1 MELLQQE
8 SNCWYRPA
16 SVSIANQA
24 PKCGWFGNL
33 LVQQMPEMP
42 IIGSF
47 PPGKAWEHAGWQN
60 SETVTPWQVS
70 KWWCDG
76 HPQAG
81 RDLVPWQNVRKPV
94 GHVLVMNWPVAACL
108 AWLKILFPNALGKT
122 CLGSIAEAMLFGILP
137 PLLLSGALENP
148 KLWVS
153 SATTAD
159 FGGVLP
165 FALDCGN
172 LWDHTR
178 LCSMQKAE
186 HAFWLHYI
194 CDIM

>member
-1 MELLQQE
+1 MEPRIRQK
-8 SNCWYRPA
+8 SKCRFRPA
-16 SVSIANQA
+16 SDFVANHSH
-24 PKCGWFGNL
+24 PTVDGSEITSKCL
-33 LVQQMPEMP
+33 KCLEIM
-42 IIGSF
+42 GSL
-47 PPGKAWEHAGWQN
+47 PPGAAWDHAAWQN
-60 SETVTPWQVS
+60 SVPPWQVS

-81 RDLVPWQNVRKPV
+81 RDLVPWQVRKPV
-94 GHVLVMNWPVAACL
+94 GHVLVMNLPVAAACL

-159 FGGVLP
+159 FGGILP
-165 FALDCGN
+165 VALDGICGIILDFVPCKRQN
-172 LWDHTR
+172 MPFD
-178 LCSMQKAE
+178 
-186 HAFWLHYI
+186 FNI